1 MSKVKITIDGKEILA
16 EKDSILLE
24 VARENG
30 FNIPSFCHDPRLKPF
45 GACRQCLVE
54 IEGARGLVQA
64 CGAKVSEGMV
74 VRTNTDK
81 VIGVRRLGLE
91 LLLAEHNG
99 DCVGPCQL
107 ACPAEVDIQGF
118 VAHIANG
125 QIQEAAKLIREKIPL
140 PSSVGRVCP
149 SFCEK
154 ECRRNLVD
162 GPVSICA
169 LKRFAGDFGNVDGRP
184 YVPPVKKDTGKQVAV
199 IGGGPA
205 GLAAAYYL
213 ALAGHRV
220 SIFEA
225 APQLGG
231 MMRYGIPEYRL
242 PKTIL
247 DREIEVITGLCRNVF
262 LNKALGRDFSL
273 QGLKQMGFDAVF
285 IGIGSW
291 ANQSL
296 QLPGEDLKGVYSGIQ
311 FLREVAS
318 RQPIKV
324 GNKVVVIG
332 GGNVAMDA
340 ARTSI
345 RLGAKEVTV
354 VYRRTQE
361 QMPANH
367 HEIAQALEEG
377 IKFQMLTAPVG
388 FVGEQGSV
396 TSLKCIKMQ
405 LGEPDAS
412 GRRRPVPVEG
422 SEFEIPTDM
431 VIIAIGQK
439 LDKNSLL
446 GSEEIVLNRRGNIDV
461 NTSTMQTNIAWLFAA
476 GDCVSGPATVVQAL
490 AAGRKAAN
498 SIDQFLKGQVVKAV
512 EHPFNCTRGTLDEID
527 PAEYADRERIP
538 RTAMPTIEPD
548 VRKVNFDEF
557 ELGFTPEMAKKE
569 AERCLS
575 CGCLDVFD
583 CKLRE
588 YATEL
593 KVQVNRLGFGERN
606 YPVFSDHPE
615 IIRDPN
621 KCILCGNCV
630 RFCHEVVGV
639 GALGFVNR
647 GSDTVVLPS
656 LKKPLTETTCNSCGQ
671 CVAVCPT
678 GALTFKVN
686 LPKPGPWKTTKVES
700 VCTFCNIGCKLEFLK
715 AGDQIVNISSPVSG
729 DTVND
734 GILCGKGMFAGK
746 DVHRPERLRS
756 PLVNKNG
763 NLEPVSWQEAI
774 GAASDILGQ
783 VRDFEGLD
791 SIAVAVSP
799 RLSNEENYLAY
810 KIGRMYLGT
819 NKIYSTVPV
828 STGRVAAEIYREGLK
843 PSLNELASSDLIMV
857 VGGEVPLRYPIIA
870 YKIRKAVENGSKL
883 LIIGSNVSNLDPL
896 AAYTLRITKSS
907 TERLFESFVRYILQ
921 YDLVDGKVANE
932 NLVYICGLENQF
944 KEDFYSIA
952 ESFLLKSQK
961 IMEFIHLYIRA
972 RNPVIVVDGENL
984 SHKELD
990 LLSKFAFITGNL
1002 GVSGKG
1008 IITLYPYGNMQY
1020 QFKLGIKN
1028 DASDYQVLL
1037 NEINDGS
1044 IKGLLV
1050 VGDSAELDSQLFK
1063 HGVKTVVISPYLP
1076 KDINA
1081 DVILPGA
1088 MYTETNGSVTNVE
1101 GKVQRLQA
1109 ALRPLAGKENWEILI
1124 ELAQAFSK
1132 QVNYSNQEEIYKEVL
1147 NQFLKR

>member
-24 VARENG
+24 AARENG

-81 VIGVRRLGLE
+81 VMGVRRLGLE

-125 QIQEAAKLIREKIPL
+125 HIQEAAKLIREKIPL

-149 SFCEK
+149 GFCEK

-162 GPVSICA
+162 DPVSICA

-242 PKTIL
+242 PKAIL
-247 DREIEVITGLCRNVF
+247 DREIEVITDLCRNVF

-296 QLPGEDLKGVYSGIQ
+296 QLPGEDLTGVYSGIQ

-446 GSEEIVLNRRGNIDV
+446 GSEEIVLNRRGNIDG
-461 NTSTMQTNIAWLFAA
+461 NI
-476 GDCVSGPATVVQAL
+476 
-490 AAGRKAAN
+490 
-498 SIDQFLKGQVVKAV
+498 
-512 EHPFNCTRGTLDEID
+512 
-527 PAEYADRERIP
+527 
-538 RTAMPTIEPD
+538 
-548 VRKVNFDEF
+548 
-557 ELGFTPEMAKKE
+557 
-569 AERCLS
+569 
-575 CGCLDVFD
+575 
-583 CKLRE
+583 
-588 YATEL
+588 
-593 KVQVNRLGFGERN
+593 
-606 YPVFSDHPE
+606 
-615 IIRDPN
+615 
-621 KCILCGNCV
+621 
-630 RFCHEVVGV
+630 
-639 GALGFVNR
+639 
-647 GSDTVVLPS
+647 
-656 LKKPLTETTCNSCGQ
+656 
-671 CVAVCPT
+671 
-678 GALTFKVN
+678 
-686 LPKPGPWKTTKVES
+686 
-700 VCTFCNIGCKLEFLK
+700 
-715 AGDQIVNISSPVSG
+715 
-729 DTVND
+729 
-734 GILCGKGMFAGK
+734 
-746 DVHRPERLRS
+746 
-756 PLVNKNG
+756 
-763 NLEPVSWQEAI
+763 
-774 GAASDILGQ
+774 
-783 VRDFEGLD
+783 
-791 SIAVAVSP
+791 
-799 RLSNEENYLAY
+799 
-810 KIGRMYLGT
+810 
-819 NKIYSTVPV
+819 
-828 STGRVAAEIYREGLK
+828 
-843 PSLNELASSDLIMV
+843 
-857 VGGEVPLRYPIIA
+857 
-870 YKIRKAVENGSKL
+870 
-883 LIIGSNVSNLDPL
+883 
-896 AAYTLRITKSS
+896 
-907 TERLFESFVRYILQ
+907 
-921 YDLVDGKVANE
+921 
-932 NLVYICGLENQF
+932 
-944 KEDFYSIA
+944 
-952 ESFLLKSQK
+952 
-961 IMEFIHLYIRA
+961 
-972 RNPVIVVDGENL
+972 
-984 SHKELD
+984 
-990 LLSKFAFITGNL
+990 
-1002 GVSGKG
+1002 
-1008 IITLYPYGNMQY
+1008 QY

-1028 DASDYQVLL
+1028 AESDYQVLL

-1050 VGDSAELDSQLFK
+1050 VGDSAGLDSQLFK

-1088 MYTETNGSVTNVE
+1088 MYAETNGSVTNVE